1 MPFCLFYMFSQFNI
15 IFAIFISIKISQLIF
30 FLCTGAAKSTWI
42 RIPVI
47 IYSSHVVTTL
57 IAIFYHML
65 TSDFTNSKY
74 PGPATMK
81 ERLTLMSIYSPYF
94 IIPLLNLCDAC
105 FSSAYKE
112 GKKIKRQQNA
122 FLTCG
127 ELFFFIIFMCTKNFH
142 SLKNY
147 FSSRNHIICV

>member
-1 MPFCLFYMFSQFNI
+1 MLIARASEYSGSIWRNSKAFLSVYSTCFHSLILFLLFYLYINQDFTVD
-15 IFAIFISIKISQLIF
+15 F

-112 GKKIKRQQNA
+112 VKKIKRQ
-122 FLTCG
+122 
-127 ELFFFIIFMCTKNFH
+127 
-142 SLKNY
+142 
-147 FSSRNHIICV
+147 

>member
-1 MPFCLFYMFSQFNI
+1 MLIARASEYSGSIWRNSKACLSVYSTCFHSLILFLLFYLYINQDFTVD
-15 IFAIFISIKISQLIF
+15 F

-112 GKKIKRQQNA
+112 GKKIKRQ
-122 FLTCG
+122 
-127 ELFFFIIFMCTKNFH
+127 
-142 SLKNY
+142 
-147 FSSRNHIICV
+147 